1 MCFQEVPN
9 FSFTTLEG
17 LDESEMLKLLNDE
30 AIKII
35 FDRLQDVAPKLVVER
50 FIESN
55 RGTEAAIFRSPTN
68 KRITICFRGTEV
80 SLNDFFSDLL
90 AFKRPLSPGLWL
102 TQLPGILFG
111 FLVPRIH
118 MGFHLA
124 YYKVIQVL
132 GVGHVSSFC

>member
-17 LDESEMLKLLNDE
+17 LDESEMLKLLDDE
-30 AIKII
+30 ATKII
-35 FDRLQDVAPKLVVER
+35 FDRLQDIAPKLVVDR
-50 FIESN
+50 FIESK

-80 SLNDFFSDLL
+80 SIYDFFTDLL
-90 AFKRPLSPGLWL
+90 VFKRPLSPGLWL

-111 FLVPRIH
+111 FFVPRVH
-118 MGFHLA
+118 MGFHHA
-124 YYKVIQVL
+124 YYMVIQVGGWL
-132 GVGHVSSFC
+132 CL